1 MKKHFGRKMKYNAI
15 VILSAIICAI
25 ISMFISY
32 YLVLFALGKDS
43 GFFKIAQF
51 ILAIISITT
60 FYAPIKYI
68 LMKYMNI
75 KEEREEND

>member
-1 MKKHFGRKMKYNAI
+1 MKYNAM

-25 ISMFISY
+25 ISMLISY
-32 YLVLFALGKDS
+32 YLVLFTLGKDS

-51 ILAIISITT
+51 ILAIVSITT

-75 KEEREEND
+75 KEEREKND

>member
-1 MKKHFGRKMKYNAI
+1 MKYNII
-15 VILSAIICAI
+15 VILSAVICAI

-32 YLVLFALGKDS
+32 YLVFFTLGKDS
-43 GFFKIAQF
+43 SFFKIAQF
-51 ILAIISITT
+51 IVAIVSITT

-75 KEEREEND
+75 KEEREKDD

>member
-1 MKKHFGRKMKYNAI
+1 MKYNII
-15 VILSAIICAI
+15 VILSAVICAI

-32 YLVLFALGKDS
+32 YLVFFALGKES
-43 GFFKIAQF
+43 SFFKIAQF
-51 ILAIISITT
+51 IVAIVSITT

-75 KEEREEND
+75 KEEREKDD